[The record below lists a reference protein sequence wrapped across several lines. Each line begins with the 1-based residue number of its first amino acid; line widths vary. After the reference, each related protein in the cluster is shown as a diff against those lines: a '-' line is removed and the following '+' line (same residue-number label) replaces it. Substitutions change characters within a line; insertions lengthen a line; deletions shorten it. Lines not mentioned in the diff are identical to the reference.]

1 MADTLTSLHFGN
13 STPMGVGSQYRDQSE
28 SNDMAEEVDE
38 IAEVLGG
45 WILGGV
51 HDPVEG
57 EVAVHRGDEGE
68 GAGRTYQI
76 VTMGEETE
84 ILGGVAL
91 GEVDEEIGE
100 FLAVVVL
107 VKLV

>member
-1 MADTLTSLHFGN
+1 
-13 STPMGVGSQYRDQSE
+13 MGLGSQYRNQRE
-28 SNDMAEEVDE
+28 SDDVAEEVVE

-45 WILGGV
+45 WVLGWV

-57 EVAVHRGDEGE
+57 HVAVHRGDEGE

-76 VTMGEETE
+76 VTMGEEAE

>member
-1 MADTLTSLHFGN
+1 
-13 STPMGVGSQYRDQSE
+13 MGLGSRYRDQME
-28 SNDMAEEVDE
+28 SNDMAEEGV
-38 IAEVLGG
+38 EVLEVFRG

-100 FLAVVVL
+100 FLAVEVFVEMGVVAAD
-107 VKLV
+107 VDV

>member
-1 MADTLTSLHFGN
+1 
-13 STPMGVGSQYRDQSE
+13 
-28 SNDMAEEVDE
+28 MAEEVVE

-45 WILGGV
+45 WVLGWVHDPVEGEVAVRV

-91 GEVDEEIGE
+91 GEVDEEIGKA
-100 FLAVVVL
+100 LAVEVFVEMGVVAAD
-107 VKLV
+107 VDV

>member
-1 MADTLTSLHFGN
+1 
-13 STPMGVGSQYRDQSE
+13 
-28 SNDMAEEVDE
+28 MAEEVVE

-45 WILGGV
+45 WVLGWV

-57 EVAVHRGDEGE
+57 EIAVHRGDEGE

-84 ILGGVAL
+84 ILGRVAL

-100 FLAVVVL
+100 FLAVEVFVEMRVVAAD
-107 VKLV
+107 VDV